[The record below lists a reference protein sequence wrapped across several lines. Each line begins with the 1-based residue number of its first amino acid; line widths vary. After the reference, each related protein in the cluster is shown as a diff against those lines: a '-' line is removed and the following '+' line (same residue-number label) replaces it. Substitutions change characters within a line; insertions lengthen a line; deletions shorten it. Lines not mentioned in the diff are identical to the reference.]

1 MFTGVYTR
9 TGKRIKTGQVLEM
22 SIADGLK
29 WRAKVVRIDDM
40 FTLDITTI
48 EPECMDT
55 PELRKMIVL
64 RPLSHIIP
72 TINTTTCF
80 SDRYLDTEIV

>member
-9 TGKRIKTGQVLEM
+9 TGKRIKTGHILEI
-22 SIADGLK
+22 SLAGLT
-29 WRAKVVRIDDM
+29 WRAQVVRIDDM

-48 EPECMDT
+48 MPECMDT

-72 TINTTTCF
+72 TLNAETCF
-80 SDRYLDTEIV
+80 GCRYLDTEIV